1 MDEAVTAFEKA
12 IELNPNL
19 AAAYGNLGNAEQKRG
34 NMEAAAAA
42 MLLAPLPAAAQDDSL
57 VQHSEPPERI
67 SFLVTYGDDHCPVA
81 EGEEIVVCAQRPE
94 SDRYRV
100 PKDLRHQDEEA
111 PAGGGSWASK
121 VEGYDAIAR
130 QTRPDSCS
138 PVGSYGF
145 TGCAAAALRQW
156 FEARRAGTP

>member
-1 MDEAVTAFEKA
+1 MRAMKTPALYLLVAIAALAV
-12 IELNPNL
+12 
-19 AAAYGNLGNAEQKRG
+19 
-34 NMEAAAAA
+34 
-42 MLLAPLPAAAQDDSL
+42 PAHAQDDDLAQTGS
-57 VQHSEPPERI
+57 PPQKTSI
-67 SFLVTYGDDHCPVA
+67 LYTYGDDPCP
-81 EGEEIVVCAQRPE
+81 ETTGDEIVVCAQQPE